1 MHICVCTWVYMYAC
15 ACMPGRSV
23 TECPQD
29 TRVCRPEERPLAGG
43 TIVKCRQAAC
53 VEEAGALVLP
63 QYPPLEV
70 P

>member
-1 MHICVCTWVYMYAC
+1 M
-15 ACMPGRSV
+15 